1 MELKDKIIN
10 FLGDSITEGAGVE
23 WAPEK
28 RYDNLLKEKCG
39 IINNNYG
46 IGGTRIAHQIK
57 PSNRPVYDLSFCG
70 RAYTMDKNADI
81 IIVYGG
87 TNDYG
92 HGDAPFGSLNDKTP
106 ETYCGGVDFLMNTLK
121 TEYPKA
127 KLLFLAP
134 ARRNGDEAPNSAH
147 RGGKALK
154 SYVDVIVEKG
164 KQYGIPV
171 INLYEELGINP
182 NIEADREKYTTDGLH
197 LSVDGHVKLA
207 DLVIEY
213 FKKL

>member
-1 MELKDKIIN
+1 MELNGKIIN
-10 FLGDSITEGAGVE
+10 FLGDSITEGAGIE

-28 RYDNLLKEKCG
+28 RYDSLIKEKFG
-39 IINNNYG
+39 IIVNNYG

-92 HGDAPFGSLNDKTP
+92 HGDAPFGSFNDKTP
-106 ETYCGGVDFLMNTLK
+106 GTFCGGVDFLMNLLK

-127 KLLFLAP
+127 KLLFLTP
-134 ARRNGDEAPNSAH
+134 ARRAGDETPHSDH
-147 RGGKALK
+147 PGGKALK
-154 SYVDVIVEKG
+154 AYVDVIEEKG
-164 KQYGIPV
+164 KQYGIP
-171 INLYEELGINP
+171 ILNLYENLGINP

-197 LSVDGHVKLA
+197 LSVEGHAKLA
-207 DLVIEY
+207 NLIIEY
-213 FKKL
+213 FEK